1 MLPLRY
7 DDLGTIN
14 AVKLLPLV
22 NSYDGY
28 IQLYTEI
35 DSHIEE
41 GDNIFITFSGD
52 SSNYPN
58 DDIILDNFIYLNK
71 SDDFIYS
78 DFSTGYKV
86 IHVNKNINSFVI
98 DRHILTIPP
107 NKKLYGHYV
116 SKCVVNNIDIK
127 NGSIDSTLFKNINIM
142 AQNNSVKWVQGIVM
156 DGDIENIELSNKYNL
171 NYISLNLT
179 YNDSEN
185 FSKVATL
192 NNNTFG
198 YSYFYDLNHSIKNCD
213 IENGIYYNCSISA
226 DDLTYKISNGM
237 FEECNISALSI
248 NNGLYKN
255 TSLGDQVIWNYGQ
268 WENDQEPFNL
278 PVWNDGLFLN
288 GVFGVDEATESNEWK
303 NGYFLNGEFKGRIWR
318 NGKFQNGNF
327 SGKSWL
333 DTVQY
338 PAFPQRKSTIWYD
351 GDFNGGYMNG
361 EDINGE
367 YEMIML
373 NAKINGGEINN
384 IIISNSEFT
393 GGVVSASTIKT
404 SNIIGSSIHDSIILK
419 SSLKEG
425 NVFNSKL
432 SDNILENDIIST
444 TSEYYYNNIIENG
457 EFNENNFI
465 NKTTI
470 NNGKFNSNIF
480 QLGKK
485 SLLKCVLSSKKLWDG
500 ADFDTKILVTF
511 FDGHDFSLSDT
522 GKIIELGGFNSI
534 DINNLNNITISDNI
548 YFKPS
553 PSSIDI
559 NGDAVY
565 DTYPSVGEN
574 YILIDGDF
582 KPYYQGAIGYI
593 SINDIDHFNSNNLNT
608 IINDG
613 NFSRDYFNNVIINDG
628 NFVKTSMR
636 NGTKFNNGNFRG
648 GNFSSEFDELENEW
662 YDGNF
667 YYGTFGNRLIDTGE
681 TYIVIQ
687 SGHTEVIK
695 NSTIFSDI
703 FIEKIYPA
711 HFTTNSGIVVDDDLI
726 VPENGLYSWTKV
738 DTTSNMIYYYDVE
751 TQNQNQEVW
760 SGSSDYTSNVAPY
773 RLVFKIDCVTSENK
787 LVLKEWI
794 NRMTVTSINGFIG
807 LVDLDFQR
815 ENPFTASTMIYETLN
830 DLYDSGDFDE
840 NGFLSSD
847 MGYKIIN
854 TISGPDNYYYF
865 IFESAH
871 VRNLWFDAN
880 ITERESYKENFR
892 NAWSVA
898 NTGYYTHPLPVLSDL
913 DNDSGGT
920 SDTQYVT
927 NYELN
932 ADGNTTTSKW
942 IYGTSVP
949 PWWLKTKS
957 VWLDSS
963 NPINPG
969 YHALPT
975 TAGDYYDF
983 YDIDWEY
990 ELGSNHPSNLKFI
1003 TPTLFNNQTVENY
1016 DINILPNDN
1025 ISTLRDD
1032 IINFNEKVEDFSNIS
1047 TYIPYDHTFKE
1058 WMTYHI
1064 KNKNKKGVDLGLN
1077 NKFDSYNLLEE
1088 IQDTAGWNQH
1098 TGYIDTD
1105 IHDNIVIFEENS
1117 NNGNTFETTFDNNEY
1132 LITIKYQGNISIYF
1146 KYENIG
1152 YNTQLPS
1159 PLFTPSSDINRL
1171 LKNLNSNTLVETTFR
1186 VLNLSNFINLFVKN
1200 NNSDGSFT
1208 RIDYLII
1215 NKVKKESSVTI
1226 DEKILNDGVSWYGIP
1241 LVDQNNIYSPTPI
1254 PDKLIEQGDSIY
1266 NYNSQDSILFEAYWR
1281 YRRGDATS
1289 LSNALSLNKIFNKYY
1304 AESIIDDVYFQ
1315 DDEKDEFKNWN
1326 NNIQTSSLNFN
1337 RVAGIQFKTLNLPI
1351 NNSSFRDTF
1360 YGGNFYNGVFEG
1372 KWNGGKWN
1380 IGTFNGW
1387 NNLVP
1392 VNTPESITPPIETN
1406 SNIAISTITYH
1417 EDIEHL
1423 KRNKKYYEIPPWEQ
1437 DQKNTYKLSKDI
1449 KNNYKL

>member
-58 DDIILDNFIYLNK
+58 EDIILDNFIYLNK

-142 AQNNSVKWVQGIVM
+142 AQNNSVKWIQGIVM

-179 YNDSEN
+179 YNDIEN

-213 IENGIYYNCSISA
+213 IENGIYHNCSISA
-226 DDLTYKISNGM
+226 DDLTYKISNGR

-248 NNGLYKN
+248 NDGLYKN

-268 WENDQEPFNL
+268 WDNEQEPFNL
-278 PVWNDGLFLN
+278 PIWNDGLFLN
-288 GVFGVDEATESNEWK
+288 GVFGVDEPTESNEWK
-303 NGYFLNGEFKGRIWR
+303 NGYFLNGIFKGRIWR

-333 DTVQY
+333 DTEQY
-338 PAFPQRKSTIWYD
+338 PSYPQHKSTIWYD

-404 SNIIGSSIHDSIILK
+404 SNIIGSTIHDSIILK
-419 SSLKEG
+419 SSLNEG
-425 NVFNSKL
+425 NIINSKL
-432 SDNILENDIIST
+432 SDNILDNDIIST
-444 TSEYYYNNIIENG
+444 TSEYYYNNIIEHG
-457 EFNENNFI
+457 EFNENIFI
-465 NKTTI
+465 NKTII
-470 NNGKFNSNIF
+470 NNGKFNSNSF
-480 QLGKK
+480 QLEEK
-485 SLLKCVLSSKKLWDG
+485 SLLKCVLSSKKLWNG
-500 ADFDTKILVTF
+500 TDFETKILVTF
-511 FDGHDFSLSDT
+511 FDGHDFSLNDT
-522 GKIIELGGFNSI
+522 GKIVNIGGFNSI
-534 DINNLNNITISDNI
+534 DINNLNIITISDNI
-548 YFKPS
+548 YFNPS

-574 YILIDGDF
+574 YILIDGEF
-582 KPYYQGAIGYI
+582 KPYYQGTIGYI
-593 SINDIDHFNSNNLNT
+593 SIDNLDHFNINNQNT

-613 NFSRDYFNNVIINDG
+613 NFSRDYFNNVIVNDG
-628 NFVKTSMR
+628 NFVKTNMG
-636 NGTKFNNGNFRG
+636 NGTIFNNGNFRG
-648 GNFSSEFDELENEW
+648 GNFSSEFGELENEW

-687 SGHTEVIK
+687 SGHTEIIK

-711 HFTTNSGIVVDDDLI
+711 HFTINTVYNPTNELDSVDSILH
-726 VPENGLYSWTKV
+726 SWTKV
-738 DTTSNMIYYYDVE
+738 DTTSNITYNYVVE
-751 TQNQNQEVW
+751 TQNLNQEVW
-760 SGSSDYTSNVAPY
+760 SGASDYTSNVAPY
-773 RLVFKIDCVTSENK
+773 QLVFKINCVSQENK
-787 LVLKEWI
+787 LVLKEWVNKMSDPTI
-794 NRMTVTSINGFIG
+794 ENSFIG

-840 NGFLSSD
+840 NDFLSSD
-847 MGYKIIN
+847 MGYKIIK
-854 TISGPDNYYYF
+854 TFSGTDNYYYF

-871 VRNLWFDAN
+871 VRKLWFDAN
-880 ITERESYKENFR
+880 VTERESYKENFR

-898 NTGYYTHPLPVLSDL
+898 NTGYYTHPLPVLSNL

-927 NYELN
+927 NYDMD
-932 ADGNTTTSKW
+932 ADGDITTTKW
-942 IYGTSVP
+942 IYGASAP
-949 PWWLKTKS
+949 PWWLKSKS
-957 VWLDSS
+957 IWTT
-963 NPINPG
+963 NPFNTNLP
-969 YHALPT
+969 ALPG
-975 TAGDYYDF
+975 AYYDF
-983 YDIDWEY
+983 YDTDWEY
-990 ELGSNHPSNLKFI
+990 ELGSTHPTNLKFM
-1003 TPTLFNNQTVENY
+1003 TPVNFNNDSVDNY
-1016 DINILPNDN
+1016 QIIIQPNDN

-1047 TYIPYDHTFKE
+1047 TYIPYEHTFKE

-1088 IQDTAGWNQH
+1088 VQDTTGWNQH

-1105 IHDNIVIFEENS
+1105 IQDKDVIFEENS
-1117 NNGNTFETTFDNNEY
+1117 NNGDTFETTFDNNEY
-1132 LITIKYQGNISIYF
+1132 LISIKYQGDISIYF
-1146 KYENIG
+1146 KYDTNISF
-1152 YNTQLPS
+1152 S
-1159 PLFTPSSDINRL
+1159 PELSSTVSASNEEGIKL
-1171 LKNLNSNTLVETTFR
+1171 LKNLNSNILTETSFR
-1186 VLNLSNFINLFVKN
+1186 VISLRNFINIFVIN
-1200 NNSDGSFT
+1200 NNLGGST
-1208 RIDYLII
+1208 SRIDYLRI
-1215 NKVKKESSVTI
+1215 NKVIKESTATV
-1226 DEKILNDGVSWYGIP
+1226 DEKILEDGIPWYGIP
-1241 LVDQNNIYSPTPI
+1241 LVEQNNIHSTTPI
-1254 PDKLIEQGDSIY
+1254 PDRLVEQGDSIY

-1289 LSNALSLNKIFNKYY
+1289 LSNALSLDKIYNKYY
-1304 AESIIDDVYFQ
+1304 SESIIDDVYFQ
-1315 DDEKDEFKNWN
+1315 DEEKYEFERWN
-1326 NNIQTSSLNFN
+1326 NNIQTSTLNFN
-1337 RVAGIQFKTLNLPI
+1337 RVVGIQFKTLNLPI

-1360 YGGNFYNGVFEG
+1360 YGGKFYNGVFEG

-1406 SNIAISTITYH
+1406 SNIAISIITFH

-1437 DQKNTYKLSKDI
+1437 EQKNTYKLSKDI